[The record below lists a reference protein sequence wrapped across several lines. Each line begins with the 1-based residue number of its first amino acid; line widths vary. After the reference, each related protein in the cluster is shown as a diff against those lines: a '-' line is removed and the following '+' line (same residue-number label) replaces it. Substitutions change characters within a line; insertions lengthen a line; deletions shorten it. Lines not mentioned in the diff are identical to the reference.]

1 MDQCM
6 KTNSGHNNNL
16 GYLCT
21 SKQCAQGLGGKPAIC
36 IISTN
41 GTDSQTMTYA
51 QLAALSDIDANV
63 FESLGLSAGN
73 QVFIYLPRLLDYYP
87 IFLGALKAK
96 LVVCPLFS
104 NFGPDALADRI
115 SGPEPK
121 MIVTKGSLY
130 NRIEK
135 ILPRI
140 SNLQAVILIDEVEES
155 NPIVGSFKTL
165 RASVST
171 TFAVSPTELNT
182 PSILHYTSGSTGKPK
197 GVQHVHGAAQ
207 GIVDSFMEIM
217 QPLPDD
223 LYWCTADPGWVTGT
237 SYGILAPLL
246 SGLTL
251 LQFEGGFDPEIWF
264 KIIENNSVNILY
276 TAPTVLRMMMQ
287 NDTIDYKQYDLNSLR
302 NIYSVGEPLNP
313 EIYYWGLQN
322 LGREIHDTWF
332 QTETASII
340 IANRPGLPIKPGSM
354 GKPRVGLQPEIL
366 DEDDNPAGTDKVGK
380 LVLRTPWDSM
390 FVDYVGNTE
399 AYRSKFRKGYYVT
412 GDLAKKD
419 SDGYYWFVGRDDDVI
434 NTSGHLV
441 SPFEVESSLLELH
454 EVADVGVI
462 GAPDPLLWE
471 KVVAFV
477 KLAHGTEWT
486 KSLGLKLKIH
496 ISNRISSL
504 AVPSDIVV
512 VDSIPKNRSGKIM
525 RRVLRALY
533 AGTDPGDVSTMDD

>member
-1 MDQCM
+1 METSIDH
-6 KTNSGHNNNL
+6 TNNL
-16 GYLCT
+16 GNLCT
-21 SKQCAQGLGGKPAIC
+21 SEQCAQGLGGKPAIRM
-36 IISTN
+36 ISTN
-41 GTDSQTMTYA
+41 GVDAQTLTYE
-51 QLAALSDIDANV
+51 QLDALSNIDANI
-63 FESLGLSAGN
+63 FQGLGLSAGN

-87 IFLGALKAK
+87 LFLGALKAN

-115 SGPEPK
+115 SGTEPK
-121 MIVTKGSLY
+121 VIVTKGSLY
-130 NRIEK
+130 NRIQK

-140 SNLQAVILIDEVEES
+140 SNLHAVILIDEAEKD
-155 NPIVGSFKTL
+155 NPILQSLKTL

-171 TFAVSPTELNT
+171 IFAVSSTELNT

-287 NDTIDYKQYDLNSLR
+287 NDSIDYKKFDLSSLR

-313 EIYYWGLQN
+313 EIYHWGLKN

-332 QTETASII
+332 QTETGSII
-340 IANRPGLPIKPGSM
+340 IANRPGLQIKPGSM
-354 GKPRVGLQPEIL
+354 GKPRAGLYPEIL
-366 DEDDNPAGTDKVGK
+366 DNDDNPAETDQVGK
-380 LVLRTPWDSM
+380 LVLRTPWESM

-399 AYRSKFRKGYYVT
+399 SYRSKFRKGYYVT

-419 SDGYYWFVGRDDDVI
+419 SDGYFWFIGRDDDVI

-441 SPFEVESSLLELH
+441 SPFEVESSLLELP
-454 EVADVGVI
+454 EIVDVGVI

-477 KLAHGTEWT
+477 KLAHDTEWT
-486 KSLGLKLKIH
+486 KRLGLKFKLH
-496 ISNRISSL
+496 VSNRLSSV
-504 AVPSDIVV
+504 AVPADIVI

-533 AGTDPGDVSTMDD
+533 AGTDPGDLSTLEE